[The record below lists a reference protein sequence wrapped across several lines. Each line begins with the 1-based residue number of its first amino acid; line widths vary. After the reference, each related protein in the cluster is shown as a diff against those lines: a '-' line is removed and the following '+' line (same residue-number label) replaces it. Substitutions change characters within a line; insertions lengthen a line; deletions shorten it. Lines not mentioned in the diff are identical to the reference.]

1 MFMKYFFKLTTL
13 LTSLFFFQ
21 VTFPSNASDIK
32 KIIDDFTDHPEK
44 RWQFFTD
51 QVMGGISEGGASVK
65 LGPEGPYVRLE
76 GSVSTANNG
85 GFIQIRRNVSEE
97 SKQAKGIL
105 LKVRGN
111 EEKYYIHVN
120 TSETIFLPQQYR
132 FYYQASFSTSK
143 NWSEVKIPFSTFKRS
158 NSQITKYFNGAN
170 LRTIGIL
177 AYGRNHNALLE
188 VKYLAFY

>member
-21 VTFPSNASDIK
+21 VPFPSNASDIK

-51 QVMGGISEGGASVK
+51 QVMGGVSEGGASVK

-85 GFIQIRRNVSEE
+85 GFIQIRRNVSER
-97 SKQAKGIL
+97 SKHAKGIL

-111 EEKYYIHVN
+111 DERYYIHVN

-188 VKYLAFY
+188 LKYLAFY

>member
-1 MFMKYFFKLTTL
+1 MTL

-21 VTFPSNASDIK
+21 VPFPSNASDIK
-32 KIIDDFTDHPEK
+32 KIIDDFTDYPEK

-51 QVMGGISEGGASVK
+51 QVMGGVSEGGASVK

-85 GFIQIRRNVSEE
+85 GFIQIRRNVSEQ
-97 SKQAKGIL
+97 SKHAKGIL

>member
-1 MFMKYFFKLTTL
+1 MKHFLRLTISLAALFTLYF
-13 LTSLFFFQ
+13 SL
-21 VTFPSNASDIK
+21 PSNASDTNR
-32 KIIDDFTDHPEK
+32 IIDDFTNSPER
-44 RWQFFTD
+44 RWQFYTD
-51 QVMGGISEGGASVK
+51 QVMGGVSEGEASVK

-85 GFIQIRRNVSEE
+85 GFIQIRRNVSEQ
-97 SKQAKGIL
+97 SKHAKGIL
-105 LKVRGN
+105 LRVRGN

-158 NSQITKYFNGAN
+158 NSKITKYFNGAS

-188 VKYLAFY
+188 VKYLGFY

>member
-1 MFMKYFFKLTTL
+1 MKYFLRLTTL
-13 LTSLFFFQ
+13 IAALFTFHFSL
-21 VTFPSNASDIK
+21 PLNASEIN
-32 KIIDDFTDHPEK
+32 KIIDDFTDSPER
-44 RWQFFTD
+44 RWQFYTD
-51 QVMGGISEGGASVK
+51 QVMGGVSEGGASVRSDS
-65 LGPEGPYVRLE
+65 EGPYVRLE

-85 GFIQIRRNVSEE
+85 GFIQIRRNVSEQ
-97 SKQAKGIL
+97 SKHAKGIL

-158 NSQITKYFNGAN
+158 NSKITKYFNGAS

-188 VKYLAFY
+188 VKYLGFY